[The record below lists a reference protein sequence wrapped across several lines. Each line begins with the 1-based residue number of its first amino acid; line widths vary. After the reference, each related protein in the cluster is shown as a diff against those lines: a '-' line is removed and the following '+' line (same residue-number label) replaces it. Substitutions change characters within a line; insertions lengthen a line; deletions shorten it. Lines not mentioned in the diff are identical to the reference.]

1 MATLQYVQ
9 RDRVRK
15 APCMLATSSTTRK
28 NNALKEKK
36 CIVSVRLLSY
46 TVYDPYFAL
55 FFQELTAAVEQDL
68 DKAEYYCQRAYAHI
82 LLKNYKEV
90 VEDANK
96 ALKLKPN
103 CALAYLRKGIA
114 EYHLKMYQSSMES
127 FRRGQ
132 ELDGDNPSF
141 STWIKTCEETLKSAV
156 SSEEVS
162 MDLKH
167 QLCILSTAA
176 GQQDGKA
183 EEICTQQ
190 KAVPKVK
197 HDWYQTDSHV
207 IITIMI
213 KNASKDAVNVEF
225 SERSVSA
232 TVKLSPEN
240 DYNLKLSLLH
250 PIVPQYCTVKVLGTK
265 IEIKLKK
272 TEAIRWEKLEGFV
285 PDVKHFVPVQPQ
297 RYPSSS
303 HCTKNWD
310 KLVMEIKQ
318 EENDEKPEGDAALN
332 QLFQKIYADG
342 SDEVKRAMNKS
353 FTESGGTVL
362 STNWSEVGKKTV
374 AVNPPDDME
383 WKKL

>member
-1 MATLQYVQ
+1 MATE
-9 RDRVRK
+9 RVITDQFIAECPEK
-15 APCMLATSSTTRK
+15 AL
-28 NNALKEKK
+28 E
-36 CIVSVRLLSY
+36 
-46 TVYDPYFAL
+46 
-55 FFQELTAAVEQDL
+55 ELTAAVEQDL

-82 LLKNYKEV
+82 LLKNYQEV

-103 CALAYLRKGIA
+103 CALAYLRRGIA

-127 FRRGQ
+127 FTRGQ

-141 STWIKTCEETLKSAV
+141 STWIKTCEETLK
-156 SSEEVS
+156 
-162 MDLKH
+162 L
-167 QLCILSTAA
+167 

-225 SERSVSA
+225 SEISVSA

-297 RYPSSS
+297 LYPSSS

>member
-1 MATLQYVQ
+1 MAADGVFTDQFIEECPE
-9 RDRVRK
+9 K
-15 APCMLATSSTTRK
+15 AL
-28 NNALKEKK
+28 E
-36 CIVSVRLLSY
+36 
-46 TVYDPYFAL
+46 
-55 FFQELTAAVEQDL
+55 ELTAAVEQDL
-68 DKAEYYCQRAYAHI
+68 DKAECYCQRAYAHI
-82 LLKNYKEV
+82 LLKNYEEV

-96 ALKLKPN
+96 ALQLKPH

-114 EYHLKMYQSSMES
+114 EYRLKMYQSSMES
-127 FRRGQ
+127 FTRGQ
-132 ELDGDNPSF
+132 ELDSDNPSF
-141 STWIKTCEETLKSAV
+141 STWIKTCEESLKS
-156 SSEEVS
+156 S
-162 MDLKH
+162 
-167 QLCILSTAA
+167 
-176 GQQDGKA
+176 QQDGKA

-207 IITIMI
+207 IVTIMI
-213 KNASKDAVNVEF
+213 KNASKDTVNVEF
-225 SERSVSA
+225 AERNVSA

-240 DYNLKLSLLH
+240 DYNLKLHLLH
-250 PIVPQYCTVKVLGTK
+250 PVVPQHCGVKVLGTK

-272 TEAIRWEKLEGFV
+272 TEAIRWEKLEGSLT
-285 PDVKHFVPVQPQ
+285 DVKHFVPVQPQ